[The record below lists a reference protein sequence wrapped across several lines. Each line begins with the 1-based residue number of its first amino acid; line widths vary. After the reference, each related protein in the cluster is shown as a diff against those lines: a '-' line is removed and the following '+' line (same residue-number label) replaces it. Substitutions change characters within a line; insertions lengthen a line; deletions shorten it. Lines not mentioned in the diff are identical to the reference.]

1 MIPERDL
8 QSGEVICNRCD
19 GVGEVLPKN
28 SHFGIEICPKCDGFG
43 KLDWIENI
51 MGKLT
56 RFPLFGDPDGPVELF
71 FEGNKLFETTKDG
84 INFH

>member
-1 MIPERDL
+1 MILEPD
-8 QSGEVICNRCD
+8 EVICNRCD
-19 GVGEVLPKN
+19 GSGEEPGEFVGG
-28 SHFGIEICPKCDGFG
+28 FEITCSRCWGTG

-51 MGKLT
+51 MGKISRL
-56 RFPLFGDPDGPVELF
+56 PLFGDPDGPVELF